1 LTAPRPALILR
12 YSPALFLFIV
22 VVADA
27 GRWADPDLWG
37 HVYFG
42 RHILALHH
50 LPRHD
55 IFSYSNYDHPWFD
68 HEWLSEVV
76 LASAYCL
83 FGIVGLKLL
92 KFFCTAVIVTLLTL
106 GTAET
111 GASIRLQLAVLVTTA
126 VAIGPMVQFRPQLFD
141 FIGLS
146 ALLLLLARDS
156 YRNAGPSWFA
166 IPLLALWANFH
177 GGFFVGIVVLSVYT
191 AVSAAEN
198 ALTGMRKQRTL
209 RMSGITLAAA
219 LATLVNPYGIRDWLT
234 VIHTLQN
241 PMTRARGERMAA
253 AAF

>member
-1 LTAPRPALILR
+1 MRAPRPASLLR
-12 YSPALFLFIV
+12 YSPALFLFVV

-42 RHILALHH
+42 RLILGLRH
-50 LPRHD
+50 LPPRD
-55 IFSYSNYDHPWFD
+55 IFSYSAYGHPWFD

-76 LASAYCL
+76 LASAYDA
-83 FGIVGLKLL
+83 FGVLGLKLL
-92 KFFCTAVIVTLLTL
+92 KFVCTALMITLLAL

-111 GASIRLQLAVLVTTA
+111 GASMRLQLAVLVTEA

-156 YRNAGPSWFA
+156 YRRRGRLWPA

-177 GGFFVGIVVLSVYT
+177 GGFFVGIVVLAVY
-191 AVSAAEN
+191 
-198 ALTGMRKQRTL
+198 
-209 RMSGITLAAA
+209 
-219 LATLVNPYGIRDWLT
+219 
-234 VIHTLQN
+234 
-241 PMTRARGERMAA
+241 AA
-253 AAF
+253 AAAAEDALAGWERGARCAPAA